1 MCLNIHTTIA
11 YLLVYLFLWNMM
23 ERKGVL
29 WGQVTPGHVVSE
41 SPAILARKDWERL
54 ARSLQLG
61 V

>member
-1 MCLNIHTTIA
+1 
-11 YLLVYLFLWNMM
+11 MM

>member
-1 MCLNIHTTIA
+1 
-11 YLLVYLFLWNMM
+11 MM

-41 SPAILARKDWERL
+41 SPAILARMNRKHWEGL